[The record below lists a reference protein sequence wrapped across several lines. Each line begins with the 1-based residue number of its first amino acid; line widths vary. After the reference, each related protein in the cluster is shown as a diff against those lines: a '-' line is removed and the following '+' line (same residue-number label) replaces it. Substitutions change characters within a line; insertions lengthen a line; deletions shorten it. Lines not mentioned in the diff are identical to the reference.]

1 MPPIRRDK
9 LVKRKPSTFN
19 YVQKKMAKE
28 NGGTPTTPRILSAQI
43 EGNSDSPGTI
53 FEFSISKYL
62 NIF

>member
-43 EGNSDSPGTI
+43 EGNSDSPGKI
-53 FEFSISKYL
+53 F
-62 NIF
+62 